1 MIILSASGP
10 PSGPPAGRSA
20 TTGEPSEGAHAA
32 PADTDYGAKN
42 DNDDGADD
50 PADDAIARAGLHA
63 AVEGAERA
71 YEGCA
76 LGLEEEAI
84 AIYLEA
90 CRRAL
95 G

>member
-10 PSGPPAGRSA
+10 PSGPPARQSA
-20 TTGEPSEGAHAA
+20 TLDEPSEGAHAA
-32 PADTDYGAKN
+32 PADTGGAKSE
-42 DNDDGADD
+42 DDDGNDD
-50 PADDAIARAGLHA
+50 PADDATARAGLHA

-76 LGLEEEAI
+76 LGLEDAAI